1 MDARNRN
8 PIVVLQ
14 SVPTFNYCLSLTMP
28 NEFQQL
34 IANIRSR
41 KPLVT
46 FLKIFHFFLAAVM
59 AFYSESQDL
68 PSAPSH
74 SLFTHSKE
82 LTFLVPLTSFLA
94 EVFFCFFVF
103 FLFFLLEGILPS
115 IFFIALK
122 FW

>member
-14 SVPTFNYCLSLTMP
+14 SVPTSNYCLSLTMP
-28 NEFQQL
+28 NESQQL
-34 IANIRSR
+34 IANIGSR

-46 FLKIFHFFLAAVM
+46 FLKIFHFFLAALM
-59 AFYSESQDL
+59 AFYLESQDL

-82 LTFLVPLTSFLA
+82 LMFLVPLTSFLA
-94 EVFFCFFVF
+94 EVFF
-103 FLFFLLEGILPS
+103 FFLLEEILPS